1 MKAKTLT
8 QEAERLEALRE
19 YNILDT
25 PSEQIYDDITAL
37 AAFICDV
44 PIALISL
51 IDADRQ
57 WFKSKV
63 GLSLPETPRN
73 ISFCE
78 HAILN
83 QSMMIVRDALS
94 DERFAHNPLVTSDPG
109 IRFYAG
115 VPLTTPSGY
124 QLGTLCVIDYQ
135 PRDLAEKQQKTLA
148 ALARQVVMQM
158 ELQRVSAQLAKA
170 LDKIDLMAGLV
181 PICSYCKGI
190 RSDQGYW
197 STVEKFIEQ
206 HSAVEFTHGVCD
218 GCMRQHFPEVANVLL
233 PQGRADHELINLD
246 GDAESGDQLLG

>member
-8 QEAERLEALRE
+8 QETERLDALRE
-19 YNILDT
+19 YHILDT
-25 PSEQIYDDITAL
+25 PSEQVYDDITAL

-63 GLSLPETPRN
+63 GLSIPETPRN

-83 QSMMIVRDALS
+83 QSMMIVRDTLN
-94 DERFAHNPLVTSDPG
+94 DERFVNNPLVTSEPG

-115 VPLTTPSGY
+115 VPLTTPGGY
-124 QLGTLCVIDYQ
+124 QLGTLCVIDHQ
-135 PRDLAEKQQKTLA
+135 PRELSEMQQKTLA

-158 ELQRVSAQLAKA
+158 ELQRVSAQLATA

-218 GCMRQHFPEVANVLL
+218 GCMRQHFPEVASVLL
-233 PQGRADHELINLD
+233 PRGEADPRLD
-246 GDAESGDQLLG
+246 CLDDETGSDDQLLG